1 MLCTYFM
8 FLDIGRDADDDYD
21 DGNLCDEDKITMSN
35 MMMKNM
41 C

>member
-1 MLCTYFM
+1 MY
-8 FLDIGRDADDDYD
+8 LDIRRDNDDDYD
-21 DGNLCDEDKITMSN
+21 WNLATKITMSN

>member
-1 MLCTYFM
+1 MYI
-8 FLDIGRDADDDYD
+8 DIRRKDDYD
-21 DGNLCDEDKITMSN
+21 DEESSNKDTMSN

>member
-1 MLCTYFM
+1 MLRAYVMHLET
-8 FLDIGRDADDDYD
+8 GRNDDDD
-21 DGNLCDEDKITMSN
+21 NDGEPSDKDKITMSN